1 MFSLKFKIFKSKK
14 YTEYPYMLAIGST
27 TSSLLYDDFI
37 NAVTII
43 EDEVILNEITDWI
56 EYIIEFKENI
66 YKYEKNIV
74 TNEIAVILLY
84 LTEKQSIEFKMKFL

>member
-1 MFSLKFKIFKSKK
+1 
-14 YTEYPYMLAIGST
+14 MLAIGST